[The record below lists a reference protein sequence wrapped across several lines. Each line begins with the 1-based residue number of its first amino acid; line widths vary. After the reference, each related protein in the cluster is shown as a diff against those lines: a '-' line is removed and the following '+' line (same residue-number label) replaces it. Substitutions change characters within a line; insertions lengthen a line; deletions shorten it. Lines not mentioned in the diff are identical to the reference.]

1 MSFGFKK
8 FEDKSNFEFKN
19 NFKSFENKPKEP
31 SVYPRGSDGYALE
44 SEIKFYNHDSLWTR
58 WRRGYELYTIIQ
70 NLLGSKFK
78 ERDTRGDY
86 RLFFTFQQF
95 PGVFIP
101 ARIFTFPST
110 NQELGEHIVGM
121 RDTDGFS
128 FYEFGLPILAVRFL
142 APSVEATYSQSGTTL
157 VVTKSDH
164 GLFPGDDVFLDF
176 STGSAVDD
184 TLTIQSKTQNTFT
197 VTTSGALNTAGNV
210 TYHNSTAFPVDIS
223 KKTESPGNNP

>member
-1 MSFGFKK
+1 MPFDVNGFDKASK
-8 FEDKSNFEFKN
+8 FNFKN
-19 NFKSFENKPKEP
+19 EFRSFDNSPKIP
-31 SVYPRGSDGYALE
+31 SVNTGSDGRQLE
-44 SEIKFYNHDSLWTR
+44 SEINFYNKDSLWTR
-58 WRRGYELYTIIQ
+58 WRRGYELYTVIQ

-78 ERDTRGDY
+78 ERDVRGDY

-176 STGSAVDD
+176 STGSAVDS

-197 VTTSGALNTAGNV
+197 VTIQ
-210 TYHNSTAFPVDIS
+210 DQDQQ
-223 KKTESPGNNP
+223 